1 MTTPIYT
8 SPFTGTVVQPT
19 DVSYLAYTLSAN
31 TQLYWPAVVNPT
43 QVAAPRI
50 MDVTPTT
57 TGLQIALP
65 DASQGSVGTDIF
77 IRNYGPSSIVITDAI
92 GGQSVTIISGN
103 VQYFY
108 LAGNSTVAGVWHSV
122 AFGAGTSYAD
132 AAALAGAGLT
142 TLAGKLAVTSS
153 PVEVITAPT
162 ITDADRATTYIWQSG
177 AATFN
182 LPDANT
188 LTPGW
193 FIGFRNNGTG
203 TLTLTP
209 QSPSLVNSLTST
221 IVNPGDSG
229 YLVYEQSSGNFF
241 TLGLANPTNVT
252 FTSNTYDVDSIIGGT
267 FSLVSYAPIIQT
279 YVSLSSIRT
288 TNLLITLPQITQ
300 LYVIDNSTGSSGY
313 NLEFQVES
321 SSLPPITVS
330 NGTITLAFSDG
341 FNLYIISQATA
352 GGQFFANNG
361 TASAPSYSFTSDNS
375 SGMYLVNT
383 GVLGL
388 AANGNNIITI
398 DDSNTLA
405 PKVTVNATLV
415 AQLISGGLF

>member
-8 SPFTGTVVQPT
+8 SPFTGTVVTPT
-19 DVSYLAYTLSAN
+19 DVSYLALTLTAN
-31 TQLYWPAVVNPT
+31 IQLYWPATVNPP
-43 QVAAPRI
+43 QIAAPRI
-50 MDVTPTT
+50 LDVTPTT

-92 GGQSVTIISGN
+92 GGQSVTILTGN

-142 TLAGKLAVTSS
+142 TIAGKLAITSS
-153 PVEVITAPT
+153 PVEVITAPV
-162 ITDADRATTYIWQSG
+162 ITDDSRATTFIWQSG

-188 LTPGW
+188 LTSGW

-203 TLTLTP
+203 TLTFTP
-209 QSPSLVNSLTST
+209 QAPSLVNSLTST

-252 FTSNTYDVDSIIGGT
+252 FTSNTYDVDSIPGNN

-279 YVSLSSIRT
+279 YVGLSSTRT

-300 LYVIDNSTGSSGY
+300 LYVIDNATGSSGY

-341 FNLYIISQATA
+341 FNLYIISQAAA
-352 GGQFFANNG
+352 GGQFFASNG

-375 SGMYLVNT
+375 SGMYLVNA

-415 AQLISGGLF
+415 AQLIAGGLF

>member
-19 DVSYLAYTLSAN
+19 DVSYLAYTLSAD
-31 TQLYWPAVVNPT
+31 TQLYWPSVVNST
-43 QVAAPRI
+43 QVVAPRI

-77 IRNYGPSSIVITDAI
+77 IRNYGPSSIVITDAL
-92 GGQSVTIISGN
+92 GGQSVTIVSGG

-108 LAGNSTVAGVWHSV
+108 LAGNSTVAGTWHSV
-122 AFGAGTSYAD
+122 AFGVGTSFAD

-142 TLAGKLAVTSS
+142 TIAGKLAVTSS
-153 PVEVITAPT
+153 PLEVSSAPT
-162 ITDADRATTYIWQSG
+162 LTDASRALTYIWQSG
-177 AATFN
+177 AATFT

-188 LTPGW
+188 LTSGW

-203 TLTLTP
+203 TLTFAP
-209 QSPSLVNSLTST
+209 QSPSLINSLTST

-229 YLVYEQSSGNFF
+229 YLVYEESSGNFF

-252 FTSNTYDVDSIIGGT
+252 FTSNTYDVDSIVGGT

-313 NLEFQVES
+313 NLLFQVES
-321 SSLPPITVS
+321 SSLPPIVVA

-341 FNLYIISQATA
+341 FNLYIISQAAA
-352 GGQFFANNG
+352 GGQFFGNNG
-361 TASAPSYSFTSDNS
+361 TASAPSFSFTTDNS
-375 SGMYLVNT
+375 TGMYLVGH
-383 GVLGL
+383 GVIGL

-415 AQLISGGLF
+415 AQLIAGGLF